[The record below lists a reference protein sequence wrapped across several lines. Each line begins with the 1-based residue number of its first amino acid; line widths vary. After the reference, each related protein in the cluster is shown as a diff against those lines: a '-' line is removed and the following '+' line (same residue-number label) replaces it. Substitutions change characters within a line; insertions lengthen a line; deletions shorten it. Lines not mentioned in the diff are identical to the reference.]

1 MLAQIVSFFGKI
13 VLPANVNW
21 KIKTTEKKLFLT
33 FDDGPIPEVTP
44 EVLGILK
51 KYNAKATFFCV
62 GENVQ
67 KHPDVFKQIIAEGH
81 SVGNHSFNHIKANK
95 FTNEEYLA
103 NVAKA
108 DELIQSPL
116 FRPPY
121 GRITPALAKT
131 LGKKYRI
138 YMWSVLTRDYE
149 QNLSPE
155 ACLRIALNQSR
166 KGSIIV
172 FHDSLKASKNML
184 FALPRVLEYFGE
196 RGYYFEKIQ

>member
-13 VLPANVNW
+13 FLPSNVNW

-67 KHPDVFKQIIAEGH
+67 KHPDVFKHIIAEGH
-81 SVGNHSFNHIKANK
+81 GVGNHSFNHIKANK

-108 DELIQSPL
+108 NELIQSPL

-121 GRITPALAKT
+121 GRITPSLAKK
-131 LGKKYRI
+131 LGEKYRI

-155 ACLRIALNQSR
+155 ACLRIALNQSK

-172 FHDSLKASKNML
+172 FHDSMKASKNML
-184 FALPRVLEYFGE
+184 YALPRVLEYFGKK
-196 RGYYFEKIQ
+196 GYIFEKLY

>member
-1 MLAQIVSFFGKI
+1 M
-13 VLPANVNW
+13 NW
-21 KIKTTEKKLFLT
+21 RVKTSEKKLYIT

-44 EVLGILK
+44 QVLEILK
-51 KYNAKATFFCV
+51 QHNAKATFFCI
-62 GENVQ
+62 GDNVQ
-67 KHPDVFKQIIAEGH
+67 KHPDIFNQIITSGH

-95 FTNEEYLA
+95 FSTKEYLA

-121 GRITPALAKT
+121 GRITPKLAKR
-131 LGKKYRI
+131 LGEKYKI
-138 YMWSVLTRDYE
+138 FMWSVLTRDYE

-155 ACLRIALNQSR
+155 ACLRIALNQS
-166 KGSIIV
+166 KNGSIIV

-184 FALPRVLEYFGE
+184 YALPKVLEYFGKM
-196 RGYYFEKIQ
+196 GFGFEKLD

>member
-13 VLPANVNW
+13 FLPSNVNW
-21 KIKTTEKKLFLT
+21 RVKTPEMKLYLT

-44 EVLGILK
+44 LVLEILK
-51 KYNAKATFFCV
+51 QHNAKATFFCV

-67 KHPDVFKQIIAEGH
+67 RHPDVFKQILAEGH

-95 FTNEEYLA
+95 FSTDEYLA

-108 DELIQSPL
+108 GKLIQSPL

-121 GRITPALAKT
+121 GRITPKLAKK
-131 LGKKYRI
+131 LGEDYKI

-149 QNLSPE
+149 QNLNPE
-155 ACLRIALNQSR
+155 VCLRIALNQSK

-184 FALPRVLEYFGE
+184 YALPRVLEYFGKK
-196 RGYYFEKIQ
+196 GYSFEKL

>member
-13 VLPANVNW
+13 FLPSNLNW
-21 KIKTTEKKLFLT
+21 NIKTTEKKLFIS

-44 EVLGILK
+44 KVLKILGK
-51 KYNAKATFFCV
+51 HNAKATFFCV

-67 KHPDVFKQIIAEGH
+67 KHPEVFKQIIAEGH
-81 SVGNHSFNHIKANK
+81 NVGNHSYNHIKANK

-108 DELIQSPL
+108 DELIQSLL

-121 GRITPALAKT
+121 GRITPSLAKK
-131 LGKKYRI
+131 LGEKYSI

-155 ACLRIALNQSR
+155 ACLRIALKQSK

-196 RGYYFEKIQ
+196 RGYSFEKIQ